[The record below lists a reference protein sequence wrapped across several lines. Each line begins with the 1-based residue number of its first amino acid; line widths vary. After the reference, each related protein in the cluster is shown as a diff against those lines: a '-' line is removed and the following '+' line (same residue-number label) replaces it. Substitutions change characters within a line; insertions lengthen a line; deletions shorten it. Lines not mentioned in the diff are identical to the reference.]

1 MQTRRLCASLLAL
14 LLLPAARADVAMTV
28 SVDKSFYQKDGF
40 RLDFD
45 QGRFGVGIRDGFVF
59 LAPCLFDPSLFSIR
73 PNPLC
78 PLGTTGL
85 IAFGDVNGDGFRD
98 DSFYWSIDS
107 VVRAL
112 IIEPARPD
120 LVTLLAA
127 PPSKLVRPLPA
138 FIDDSLVVFYNIFR
152 TDMEQLD
159 VTRYFMNIRYG
170 SVPQVETT
178 NTLGGILTAGNL
190 DVVITGRDIAG
201 SPLSIPVAVAAGAT
215 GFEVAESIRLA
226 LDATPAVTNF
236 YSVGGEVL
244 GGPDTSNISLTELV
258 ANGNDP
264 TLNIAVFAGT
274 ATGDGLPIEFSQDTV
289 EGAFKAP
296 AAASKQMREELPT
309 GTYIF
314 SYPRLNNP
322 DLGSPVIIP
331 GTITP
336 MIEALDRNARSNS
349 GFRFT
354 SGKWD
359 GDFYQMDPRL
369 IHVVR
374 WTGNDQSN
382 ILRGDEIN
390 FSILNADEDFI
401 DFPPLDTQNPVQLQ
415 DPTVQEY
422 TLPPYFFAVGYEGVI
437 NLDFQRLLRT
447 TGVAFD
453 TSERDFRAKVR
464 MVDSYD
470 GFART
475 YYELGTSTALIPAGG
490 DKDGDGVTNINEFGL
505 EFPTSELIEFLGLDP
520 VTLGFGKPAAND
532 ARKIPVLPAPAL
544 DIDNHIVVR
553 ASVRPL
559 SGTSLKYQF
568 LQETTTGTK
577 TKTKAIKPGRDWTI
591 TRVTESERLVV
602 RGVPISAGVPLA
614 PVFVDHE
621 YIELRSARPVADPTA
636 PLPAIKVVVAPLAL

>member
-14 LLLPAARADVAMTV
+14 VLLPAAQADVLMAV
-28 SVDKSFYQKDGF
+28 SVDKAFYQQDAF

-45 QGRFGVGIRDGFVF
+45 QGRFDVRIRDGFVF
-59 LAPCLFDPSLFSIR
+59 LAPCAFDPSLFSIE
-73 PNPLC
+73 PNLAC

-85 IAFGDVNGDGFRD
+85 IATGDVDGDGFRD
-98 DSFYWSIDS
+98 DSLYWSIDS

-127 PPSKLVRPLPA
+127 PPSKLPRPLPA
-138 FIDDSLVVFYNIFR
+138 FIDDSLVIFYNIFR

-159 VTRYFMNIRYG
+159 VTRYFMTIRYG

-190 DVVITGRDIAG
+190 NVVITGRDIAG

-215 GFEVAESIRLA
+215 GFDVAESIRLA

-236 YSVGGEVL
+236 YAVGGEVL
-244 GGPDTSNISLTELV
+244 GGPDSTNISLTELV
-258 ANGNDP
+258 ADGNDP

-274 ATGDGLPIEFSQDTV
+274 ATGDGLPIDFSQDTV

-336 MIEALDRNARSNS
+336 MIEALDRNTRSNS

-382 ILRGDEIN
+382 ILRGDQIY

-401 DFPPLDTQNPVQLQ
+401 DFPPLDTQNPVQLP

-422 TLPPYFFAVGYEGVI
+422 TLPPFFFAVGYEGVI
-437 NLDFQRLLRT
+437 NVDFQRLLRT

-475 YYELGTSTALIPAGG
+475 YYELGTSTALTPAGG

-505 EFPTSELIEFLGLDP
+505 EFPTIELIESLGLDP

-532 ARKIPVLPAPAL
+532 ARKRPALPAAAL

-577 TKTKAIKPGRDWTI
+577 TRTKAIKAGRDWTI
-591 TRVTESERLVV
+591 TRVTESEQLVV
-602 RGVPISAGVPLA
+602 RGVPISAGLPPA

-621 YIELRSARPVADPTA
+621 YVVLRSVRPVADPTA
-636 PLPAIKVVVAPLAL
+636 PLPTIKVVVNPLAL

>member
-14 LLLPAARADVAMTV
+14 LLLPAAQADVLMTV
-28 SVDKSFYQKDGF
+28 SVDKAFYQQDAF

-45 QGRFGVGIRDGFVF
+45 QGSFDVRIRDGFVF
-59 LAPCLFDPSLFSIR
+59 LAPCAGDPSFFQFG
-73 PNPLC
+73 PDPLC
-78 PLGTTGL
+78 PLGITGL
-85 IAFGDVNGDGFRD
+85 IANGDVDGDGLRD
-98 DSFYWSIDS
+98 DNLFWSIDS

-138 FIDDSLVVFYNIFR
+138 FFDNSLVVFYNVSR
-152 TDMEQLD
+152 NDMEQLD
-159 VTRYFMNIRYG
+159 VTRYFMTIRYG

-178 NTLGGILTAGNL
+178 NTLGEILVAGNL
-190 DVVITGRDIAG
+190 NVVITGRDIAG

-215 GFEVAESIRLA
+215 GSDVATSIRLA
-226 LDATPAVTNF
+226 LNATPAVTNF
-236 YSVGGEVL
+236 YSVGGAD
-244 GGPDTSNISLTELV
+244 PDPAADPTTIISLTERV
-258 ANGNDP
+258 VDGNDP
-264 TLNIAVFAGT
+264 TLNIGVFAGT
-274 ATGDGLPIEFSQDTV
+274 ATGDGLPIDPSQDTV

-322 DLGSPVIIP
+322 DLGSPVILP

-336 MIEALDRNARSNS
+336 MIEALDRNSRSNS
-349 GFRFT
+349 GFRLT
-354 SGKWD
+354 SGNWD
-359 GDFYQMDPRL
+359 GDFYQLDPRL
-369 IHVVR
+369 IHDFR
-374 WTGNDQSN
+374 WTGNDRSN
-382 ILRGDEIN
+382 ILRGDQIY
-390 FSILNADEDFI
+390 FSIRSADESSI
-401 DFPPLDTQNPVQLQ
+401 VFPPRSTNPLQLP

-422 TLPPYFFAVGYEGVI
+422 TLPPGFGVVGDEGVI
-437 NLDFQRLLRT
+437 NVEFERFLRT

-453 TSERDFRAKVR
+453 TSKRSFRAKVR

-475 YYELGTSTALIPAGG
+475 YYELGTSTALTPAGA
-490 DKDGDGVTNINEFGL
+490 DKDGDGMTNINEFGL
-505 EFPTSELIEFLGLDP
+505 EFPTIELIESLGLNP
-520 VTLGFGKPAAND
+520 VILGFGKPAANN
-532 ARKIPVLPAPAL
+532 ARKTPVLPAAAL

-568 LQETTTGTK
+568 LQETTSGTK
-577 TKTKAIKPGRDWTI
+577 TKTKAIKAGRDWTI
-591 TRVTESERLVV
+591 TRVTETEQLV
-602 RGVPISAGVPLA
+602 GFPG
-614 PVFVDHE
+614 VFVDHE
-621 YIELRSARPVADPTA
+621 FVVLRSVRPVADPTA
-636 PLPAIKVVVAPLAL
+636 PLPTIKVVVTPLAL

>member
-1 MQTRRLCASLLAL
+1 MA
-14 LLLPAARADVAMTV
+14 V
-28 SVDKSFYQKDGF
+28 SVDKAFYQQDAF

-45 QGRFGVGIRDGFVF
+45 QGRFDVRIRDGFVF
-59 LAPCLFDPSLFSIR
+59 LAPCAFDPSLFSIE
-73 PNPLC
+73 PNLAC

-85 IAFGDVNGDGFRD
+85 IATGDVDGDGFRD
-98 DSFYWSIDS
+98 DSLYWSIDS

-127 PPSKLVRPLPA
+127 PPSKLPRPLPA
-138 FIDDSLVVFYNIFR
+138 FIDDSLVIFYNIFR

-159 VTRYFMNIRYG
+159 VTRYFMTIRYG

-190 DVVITGRDIAG
+190 NVVITGRDIAG

-215 GFEVAESIRLA
+215 GFDVAESIRLA

-236 YSVGGEVL
+236 YAVGGEVL
-244 GGPDTSNISLTELV
+244 GGPDSTNISLTELV
-258 ANGNDP
+258 ADGNDP

-274 ATGDGLPIEFSQDTV
+274 ATGDGLPIDFSQDTV

-336 MIEALDRNARSNS
+336 MIEALDRNTRSNS

-382 ILRGDEIN
+382 ILRGDQIY

-401 DFPPLDTQNPVQLQ
+401 DFPPLDTQNPVQLP

-422 TLPPYFFAVGYEGVI
+422 TLPPFFFAVGYEGVI
-437 NLDFQRLLRT
+437 NVDFQRLLRT

-475 YYELGTSTALIPAGG
+475 YYELGTSTALTPAGG

-505 EFPTSELIEFLGLDP
+505 EFPTIELIESLGLDP

-532 ARKIPVLPAPAL
+532 ARKRPALPAAAL

-577 TKTKAIKPGRDWTI
+577 TRTKAIKAGRDWTI
-591 TRVTESERLVV
+591 TRVTESEQLVV
-602 RGVPISAGVPLA
+602 RGVPISAGLPPA

-621 YIELRSARPVADPTA
+621 YVVLRSVRPVADPTA
-636 PLPAIKVVVAPLAL
+636 PLPTIKVVVNPLAL

>member
-1 MQTRRLCASLLAL
+1 
-14 LLLPAARADVAMTV
+14 MTV
-28 SVDKSFYQKDGF
+28 SVDKAFYQQDAF

-45 QGRFGVGIRDGFVF
+45 QGRFDVRIRDGFVF
-59 LAPCLFDPSLFSIR
+59 LAPCAFQPSLFSVG

-98 DSFYWSIDS
+98 DSLFWSIDS

-138 FIDDSLVVFYNIFR
+138 FFDDSLVIFYNIFR

-159 VTRYFMNIRYG
+159 VTRYFMTIRYG

-178 NTLGGILTAGNL
+178 NTLGGILVAGNL
-190 DVVITGRDIAG
+190 NVVITGRDIAG

-215 GFEVAESIRLA
+215 GSDVATSIRLA
-226 LDATPAVTNF
+226 LNATPAVTNF
-236 YSVGGEVL
+236 YSVGGAD
-244 GGPDTSNISLTELV
+244 PDPAADPTTIISLTERV
-258 ANGNDP
+258 VDGNDP
-264 TLNIAVFAGT
+264 TLNIGVFAGT
-274 ATGDGLPIEFSQDTV
+274 ATGDGLPIDFSQDTV

-322 DLGSPVIIP
+322 DQGSPVIIP

-382 ILRGDEIN
+382 ILRGDQIY
-390 FSILNADEDFI
+390 FSIVNADEDFI
-401 DFPPLDTQNPVQLQ
+401 DFPPLDTQNPVQLP

-437 NLDFQRLLRT
+437 NVDFQRLLRT

-475 YYELGTSTALIPAGG
+475 YYELGTSTALTPAGA
-490 DKDGDGVTNINEFGL
+490 DKDGDGTTNINEFGL
-505 EFPTSELIEFLGLDP
+505 EFPTSELIESLGLDP

-532 ARKIPVLPAPAL
+532 ARKTPVLPAPAL
-544 DIDNHIVVR
+544 DIDNHIVVK

-577 TKTKAIKPGRDWTI
+577 TKTKAIKAGKDWTI
-591 TRVTESERLVV
+591 TRVTESEQLVV
-602 RGVPISAGVPLA
+602 RGVPISAGLPPA

-621 YIELRSARPVADPTA
+621 YIVLRSVRPVADPTA
-636 PLPAIKVVVAPLAL
+636 PLPTIKVVVTPLAL